1 MTWIARRLIVLALAC
16 SVAPAA
22 MAQDALAKRVSLDL
36 KAMAPAEAF
45 KVLGDAVGMRA
56 TVDPAVTTPVDILVR
71 NVSARTALTTIC
83 ESIGCRWTADAAG
96 IAVKPLGG
104 PEVAVR
110 SRVTRETPVK
120 AARPSAAVERVRSAL
135 KQPLPAG
142 MRFENATLA
151 DVSARLSEAL
161 KLTMEVTTTDP
172 ALQTITADFSN
183 LTLQAALKSLV
194 DQTGARR
201 VQWRLTFGDTGGE
214 KTPSI
219 AIMFDSVAVK
229 KKVPRNR

>member
-1 MTWIARRLIVLALAC
+1 MTRSARLLIVVVLAC
-16 SVAPAA
+16 GVPLVGAA
-22 MAQDALAKRVSLDL
+22 QELLAKRVSLDL

-45 KVLGDAVGMRA
+45 KVLADAVGTEV
-56 TVDPAVTTPVDILVR
+56 TVDPAVTGPVDILVR
-71 NVSARTALTTIC
+71 NVSARTALSTMC

-96 IAVKPLGG
+96 ITVKPGV
-104 PEVAVR
+104 EAVYAVAKR
-110 SRVTRETPVK
+110 PDGQARVK
-120 AARPSAAVERVRSAL
+120 AARSSAVIERVRSAL

-142 MRFENATLA
+142 MKFENASLA

-183 LTLQAALKSLV
+183 VTLQAALKSVV
-194 DQTGARR
+194 DQAGSRR
-201 VQWRLTFGDTGGE
+201 VQWRITFGDTGGE

-219 AIMFDSVAVK
+219 AIMFGTGAAK
-229 KKVPRNR
+229 KKVPRDR